1 MSKAQTIDVLK
12 DALAK
17 AEAGEFLA
25 VGVVGV
31 KQDGTWDR
39 FSDDEKQTSLI
50 GGLHCL
56 AYRIH
61 DHADKQADKAA

>member
-1 MSKAQTIDVLK
+1 MSKERTVEVLK
-12 DALAK
+12 EAMRK

-31 KQDGTWDR
+31 KADGTWDR
-39 FSDDEKQTSLI
+39 FTNDEKQTSLI

-56 AYRIH
+56 AYRVY
-61 DHADKQADKAA
+61 DWADKGK